1 MDNSFGLEGTS
12 RLIPVNWRQN
22 AAPEEGT
29 SCRRLHRRILSILGW
44 RYVRSPFLFSQV
56 TMQSLSGN
64 CRCQKARSGDSGDV
78 MFPGL
83 KAIRSRPSR
92 CSARCAFGRFS
103 AERRAARPFETSEL
117 AATAYDG
124 VSLRCPKTDVARFSA
139 EAQRVLPPGVTKFYT
154 RDGKPTVSGFMP
166 IPGRIRRP
174 QTWSHS
180 IVSRVWGCGWVHLA
194 ELLAILDLLNSIHHS
209 QTALPTT

>member
-103 AERRAARPFETSEL
+103 AERPNNSGYGDSDRDAGLVAETGSASSASSSARCSIRALSSCETGTRCTISRHVSSSAR
-117 AATAYDG
+117 AK
-124 VSLRCPKTDVARFSA
+124 R
-139 EAQRVLPPGVTKFYT
+139 
-154 RDGKPTVSGFMP
+154 M
-166 IPGRIRRP
+166 
-174 QTWSHS
+174 
-180 IVSRVWGCGWVHLA
+180 SR
-194 ELLAILDLLNSIHHS
+194 S
-209 QTALPTT
+209 